1 MGGIAVGWLDLQ
13 RFIKG
18 LLMSEEVKEHKQGKP
33 WEIESVCDTYDEA
46 FHLVQQINEMSVRSK
61 NKKLETKIKRRANG
75 KFVVKVRLLKD
86 ERKESTRV
94 G

>member
-33 WEIESVCDTYDEA
+33 WKIESVCDTYDEA
-46 FHLVQQINEMSVRSK
+46 FHLVQQINEISARSK
-61 NKKLETKIKRRANG
+61 NKKLERRANG
-75 KFVVKVRLLKD
+75 KFAVKVRLLKD

>member
-18 LLMSEEVKEHKQGKP
+18 YLMSEEIKEHKQGKP
-33 WEIESVCDTYDEA
+33 WKIESVCETYDEA

>member
-33 WEIESVCDTYDEA
+33 WKIESVCDTYDEA
-46 FHLVQQINEMSVRSK
+46 FHLVQQINEMSARSK

-75 KFVVKVRLLKD
+75 KFAVKVRLLKD